1 MKELQQKPS
10 DKIEIVKQQQ
20 KKQTLILQKKIVPE
34 KNHTIFEYNQISRKL
49 TVAEYEPHRKDIHWH
64 EAVEMFTKKK
74 QKKIDI
80 NKPETITKAKIINK
94 PNCLYVS
101 ALNIEN
107 AIKVFKR
114 DYEIIITTP

>member
-1 MKELQQKPS
+1 MKELQPKPS

-20 KKQTLILQKKIVPE
+20 KKQTLILQKKLVPE
-34 KNHTIFEYNQISRKL
+34 KNHTIFEYNQISKKL

-80 NKPETITKAKIINK
+80 NKLETITKAKIVNK
-94 PNCLYVS
+94 PNCLYIP

-107 AIKVFKR
+107 AIKVLKR
-114 DYEIIITTP
+114 DYKIIITTP

>member
-1 MKELQQKPS
+1 MKELQPKPS

-34 KNHTIFEYNQISRKL
+34 KNHIIFEYNQISEKL

-64 EAVEMFTKKK
+64 EAIEMVSKKRT
-74 QKKIDI
+74 KIDLD
-80 NKPETITKAKIINK
+80 KPKTITKAKIINK

-101 ALNIEN
+101 AMNIEN
-107 AIKVFKR
+107 AIKRFER
-114 DYEIIITTP
+114 DYGIIIKHQ